1 VLDNNPA
8 ASVRGPRHIVKKGKT
23 PVLDTEQA
31 RELLDA
37 IDVSNI
43 VGLRDRALI
52 GVMVYSFAH
61 VSAVIGMR
69 VEDYYPNGK
78 RWWFRLH
85 EKGGK
90 FHEVPAHH
98 TAEEYMDAYLEA
110 AKIAADKKGRLFHS
124 IATGA
129 GSSRTVPCTAMTSSA

>member
-1 VLDNNPA
+1 M
-8 ASVRGPRHIVKKGKT
+8 RGPKHVVKKGKT

-31 RELLDA
+31 RALLDA
-37 IDVSNI
+37 IDVSTV

-52 GVMVYSFAH
+52 GVMVYSFAR

-110 AKIAADKKGRLFHS
+110 AGIAADKKG
-124 IATGA
+124 
-129 GSSRTVPCTAMTSSA
+129 